1 MTGFSAAFLRDSG
14 INELKKINSDG
25 KLPVGALGVSYINK
39 IHLASVLCQ
48 DGGALVV
55 LSNES
60 EAIRAQKDLT
70 ALGVDCVYYPSKD
83 FVFREM
89 EGVSREYEHKR
100 LTALERMLSGKTT
113 VVCSVEAALQY
124 TLPPIMLND
133 YSVTLRKGQEI
144 DLDVLRRGLVSAG
157 YIHSAQVDGVGQ
169 FSVRGG
175 IVDIFSPCYENP
187 VRLELWGDEIEQIS
201 SFSTEDQRRTATLK
215 SVKIIP
221 VREVLFDDSEAFA
234 AKIEK
239 LARSTRKAEAKARL
253 LAQAD
258 TVKSGRSVE
267 CDKFLSLAY
276 GETATVFDYLD
287 AKTGKL
293 IICESGSVKENA
305 NAYITRMNEDITELL
320 SEGVLCKGIDRFYIS
335 FSELCAM
342 YEKYRAVYLDL
353 LPRGSFDTKTEY
365 LLSLQARQLPCW
377 NGSMDVLAE
386 DLKPNLDQGYTCVVT
401 CPTNKGARVV
411 AEDLI
416 NDGISAIYFDKI
428 PPVFPPNTVSVIKGS
443 FSFSADYPELKF
455 AVYSHASSAV
465 SERKNKKPRGF
476 NSICSLDEIVK
487 GDYVVHATH
496 GIGVFEGI
504 HNIEFQGIR
513 KDYIKI
519 RYAKDEAVYV
529 PVTQLDLVSRY
540 IGNRDDS
547 KIKLS
552 KLGGVEWKNAKSRA
566 RKAVRD
572 MADELIALYAKRET
586 SQGHAFL
593 PDGELQR
600 DFECHFEF
608 DETDDQLRSAKE
620 IKADME
626 RAVPMDRLLCGD
638 VGFGKTEVALRAA
651 FKCICEGKQCVM
663 LVPTTILAFQHYG
676 TILKRFSGFPI
687 EAEMLSRFRTPKQ
700 QKEIKQKLKNGS
712 IDIIVGTHKLLGKD
726 IEYHDVG
733 LLIVDEEQRFG
744 VAQKEKLK
752 ELFPDV
758 DVLTL
763 SATPIPRTL
772 NMAMSGIRDMSVL
785 EEAPTNRY
793 PVQTYVL
800 EHNDAVLMQAMRKEL
815 SRGGQCYYL
824 HNNIETIS
832 SVALR
837 ISREIEGARV
847 AVAHG
852 KMGEEELSEVWRRLL
867 ENEIDILVCTT
878 IIETGVDVPNVNT
891 LIIDNADRMGLSQLH
906 QIRGRVGRSGRRAF
920 AYLTFTRGKQLS
932 EIAVSRL
939 EAIREFTE
947 FGAGFRI
954 AMRDLEIRGAG
965 NVLGAQQHGHMEAVG
980 YDMYIKMLGEAVKE
994 KRGEKSTLD
1003 KPECVIDLPIEAHIP
1018 EKYIPSVAHRL
1029 SIYRRIADI
1038 RNQADADDVMNELC
1052 DRFGKPPKAVSGLI
1066 EVALLRNKA
1075 AQFNIYE
1082 IRKLGGSL
1090 LLFISDIEPE
1100 KIKQLGRVMKKR
1112 ISVGVRGGKEHIAV
1126 KMLDGQTS
1134 AQALKEVLEVYDSI
1148 NI

>member
-14 INELKKINSDG
+14 ISELKKHNSEG
-25 KLPVGALGVSYINK
+25 KLPVGVIGASYINK
-39 IHLASVLCQ
+39 IHIASVLCQ

-55 LSNES
+55 MPNES

-70 ALGVDCVYYPSKD
+70 ALGIDCVYYPSKD

-100 LTALERMLSGKTT
+100 LKALECMLGGKAV

-124 TLPPIMLND
+124 TLPPSALKKYRFTIK
-133 YSVTLRKGQEI
+133 KGDEI
-144 DLDVLRRGLVSAG
+144 ELEVIKKRLVSSG
-157 YIHSAQVDGVGQ
+157 YVHSSQVDGVGQ

-175 IVDIFSPCYENP
+175 IIDIFSPCYDTP
-187 VRLELWGDEIEQIS
+187 VRLELWGDEVEQIF
-201 SFSTEDQRRTATLK
+201 SFSTDDQRRNGALK
-215 SVKIIP
+215 AVKIIP
-221 VREVLFDDSEAFA
+221 VREVVFDDNDSFA
-234 AKIEK
+234 EKIEK
-239 LARSTRKAEAKARL
+239 LARSTRKAEAKAQL

-258 TVKSGRSVE
+258 TVKSGRGVE
-267 CDKFLSLAY
+267 CDKFLALAY
-276 GETATVFDYLD
+276 DKTATVFDYVQSGSLMV
-287 AKTGKL
+287 
-293 IICESGSVKENA
+293 CESSSVKENA
-305 NAYITRMNEDITELL
+305 NAYITRMNEDLCSLL
-320 SEGVLCKGIDRFYIS
+320 EEGVLCKGIESFYMS
-335 FSELCAM
+335 FPELCAM
-342 YEKYRAVYLDL
+342 YEKHRAVYLDL

-377 NGSMDVLAE
+377 SGSMELLLE
-386 DLKPNLDQGYTCVVT
+386 DLKPNLEQGYTCVVT

-416 NDGISAIYFDKI
+416 NEGVSAIYFDKI
-428 PPVFPPNTVSVIKGS
+428 PPVFPPGTVSVIKGD

-455 AVYSHASSAV
+455 SVVSHASSA
-465 SERKNKKPRGF
+465 SGERKKKPKGF
-476 NSICSLDEIVK
+476 NSICSLEEIAR

-540 IGNRDDS
+540 IGNRDNS
-547 KIKLS
+547 NVKLS
-552 KLGGVEWKNAKSRA
+552 KLGGVEWQKAKSRA

-608 DETDDQLRSAKE
+608 EETDDQLRCVKE
-620 IKADME
+620 IKGDME
-626 RAVPMDRLLCGD
+626 KAVPMDRLLCGD

-700 QKEIKQKLKNGS
+700 QKEIKQRLKNGS

-815 SRGGQCYYL
+815 ARGGQCYYL

-867 ENEIDILVCTT
+867 ENEIDVLVCTT

-891 LIIDNADRMGLSQLH
+891 LIIDGADKMGLSQLH

-939 EAIREFTE
+939 EAIKEFTE
-947 FGAGFRI
+947 FGAGFKI

-994 KRGEKSTLD
+994 KKGEKSALD

-1018 EKYIPSVAHRL
+1018 EFYISSVAHRL
-1029 SIYRRIADI
+1029 SIYRKIADI
-1038 RNQADADDVMNELC
+1038 RNQEDADDVVNELC
-1052 DRFGKPPKAVSGLI
+1052 DRFGNPPKAVNGLI
-1066 EVALLRNKA
+1066 EVALLRNRA
-1075 AQFNIYE
+1075 SELDIYE
-1082 IRKLGGSL
+1082 IRKLGTSL
-1090 LLFISDIEPE
+1090 LLFISDIDPE
-1100 KIKQLGRVMKKR
+1100 RIKQLSRAMKKR

-1126 KMLDGQTS
+1126 KMLDNQTS
-1134 AQALKEVLEVYDSI
+1134 AQALKEVLEVYSRI
-1148 NI
+1148 

>member
-1 MTGFSAAFLRDSG
+1 MTGFSTAFLGDSG
-14 INELKKINSDG
+14 IKELKKRNSDG
-25 KLPVGALGVSYINK
+25 KLPVGVIGASYINK

-55 LSNES
+55 MPNES

-70 ALGVDCVYYPSKD
+70 ALGVECVYYPSKD

-100 LTALERMLSGKTT
+100 LTALDRMLSGNVA

-124 TLPPIMLND
+124 TLPPTALSE
-133 YSVTLRKGQEI
+133 YGFTLKKGQEI
-144 DLDVLRRGLVSAG
+144 DLDQMRRKLVSAG
-157 YIHSAQVDGVGQ
+157 YIHSAQVDGTGQ

-175 IVDIFSPCYENP
+175 IIDIFSPCSENP
-187 VRLELWGDEIEQIS
+187 VRLELWGDEIEQIF
-201 SFSTEDQRRTATLK
+201 SFSTDDQRRTSSLK

-221 VREVLFDDSEAFA
+221 VREVVFDDSESFA
-234 AKIEK
+234 DRIEK
-239 LARSTRKAEAKARL
+239 LAKTTRKAEARSQLLIKA
-253 LAQAD
+253 D
-258 TVKSGRSVE
+258 MVKSGRSIE
-267 CDKFLSLAY
+267 YDKFLPLAY
-276 GETATVFDYLD
+276 DETATVFDYLD
-287 AKTGKL
+287 VGRDKL

-305 NAYITRMNEDITELL
+305 NAYITRMNEDVADLL
-320 SEGVLCKGIDRFYIS
+320 SEGVLCKGIESFYMS
-335 FSELCAM
+335 FPELCAM
-342 YEKYRAVYLDL
+342 YEKFRAVYLDL

-377 NGSMDVLAE
+377 NGSMEVLLEDV
-386 DLKPNLDQGYTCVVT
+386 KPNLEQGYACVVA

-416 NDGISAIYFDKI
+416 NEGVTAVYFDKI
-428 PPVFPPNTVSVIKGS
+428 PSVFPPKTVSVIKGN
-443 FSFSADYPELKF
+443 FTYSAEYPEIKF
-455 AVYSHASSAV
+455 AIYSHASSAP
-465 SERKNKKPRGF
+465 SDKKSKKPRGF
-476 NSICSLDEIVK
+476 NGICSLDEIVK

-552 KLGGVEWKNAKSRA
+552 KLGGVEWQKAKSRA

-593 PDGELQR
+593 PDGELQK

-608 DETDDQLRSAKE
+608 DETDDQLRCAKE
-620 IKADME
+620 IKSDME
-626 RAVPMDRLLCGD
+626 KAVPMDRLLCGD

-676 TILKRFSGFPI
+676 TILKRFSGFPV
-687 EAEMLSRFRTPKQ
+687 EVDMLSRFRTPKQ
-700 QKEIKQKLKNGS
+700 QKEIKKKLKNGS
-712 IDIIVGTHKLLGKD
+712 IDIIVGTHKLLSKD

-733 LLIVDEEQRFG
+733 LLIIDEEQRFG

-815 SRGGQCYYL
+815 ARGGQCYYL

-832 SVALR
+832 NVALR
-837 ISREIEGARV
+837 ISNSIEGSRV

-852 KMGEEELSEVWRRLL
+852 KMSEEELSEVWRKLL
-867 ENEIDILVCTT
+867 ENEIDVLVCTT

-939 EAIREFTE
+939 EAIKEFTE

-994 KRGEKSTLD
+994 KKDEKSNLD

-1018 EKYIPSVAHRL
+1018 EKYISSVAHRL
-1029 SIYRRIADI
+1029 SIYRKIADI
-1038 RNQADADDVMNELC
+1038 RDQADADEVINELC

-1075 AQFNIYE
+1075 ASLNIYE
-1082 IRKLGGSL
+1082 IRKLGTNL

-1100 KIKQLGRVMKKR
+1100 KVKQLSRLMKKR

-1126 KMLDGQTS
+1126 KMLDNQTS
-1134 AQALKEVLEVYDSI
+1134 AQALKEVIEVYNSI
-1148 NI
+1148 I

>member
-1 MTGFSAAFLRDSG
+1 MTGFSAALLRDSG
-14 INELKKINSDG
+14 ISELKKINSVG
-25 KLPVGALGVSYINK
+25 KLPIGVIGASYINK
-39 IHLASVLCQ
+39 MHLASVLCK
-48 DGGALVV
+48 DGGGLVV
-55 LSNES
+55 LPNES
-60 EAIRAQKDLT
+60 EAIRAQKDLS
-70 ALGVDCVYYPSKD
+70 ALGVDCVYFPSKD

-100 LTALERMLSGKTT
+100 LTALDRMLSGSAT
-113 VVCSVEAALQY
+113 VVCSAEAALQY
-124 TLPPIMLND
+124 TLPASALQEH
-133 YSVTLRKGQEI
+133 SFTLRKGQEI
-144 DLDVLRRGLVSAG
+144 ELDEIRKKLVASG
-157 YIHSAQVDGVGQ
+157 YIHSSQVDGVGQ

-175 IVDIFSPCYENP
+175 IIDIFSPCYENP
-187 VRLELWGDEIEQIS
+187 VRLELWGDEVEQIF
-201 SFSTEDQRRTATLK
+201 SFSTEDQRRTASLK

-221 VREVLFDDSEAFA
+221 VREVVFENNEVFA
-234 AKIEK
+234 EKIER
-239 LARSTRKAEAKARL
+239 LARSTRKKEAKEQL

-258 TVKSGRSVE
+258 IVKSGRSIE
-267 CDKFLSLAY
+267 CDKFLVLAY
-276 GETATVFDYLD
+276 DRTATIFDYL
-287 AKTGKL
+287 KSEKL
-293 IICESGSVKENA
+293 IICESSSVKENA
-305 NAYITRMNEDITELL
+305 NAYITRMNEDITDLL
-320 SEGVLCKGIDRFYIS
+320 SEGVLCKGTESFYMG
-335 FSELCAM
+335 FTDLCAM
-342 YEKYRAVYLDL
+342 YEKHRAVYLDL

-377 NGSMDVLAE
+377 NGSMEVLLE
-386 DLKPNLDQGYTCVVT
+386 DIKPCLEQGYTCVVT

-416 NDGISAIYFDKI
+416 NEGVSAIYFDKI
-428 PPVFPPNTVSVIKGS
+428 PPVFPPKTVSVIKGN

-455 AVYSHASSAV
+455 CVYSHASSAP
-465 SERKNKKPRGF
+465 SDKKTKKPKGF
-476 NSICSLDEIVK
+476 NSICSLEEIVK

-496 GIGVFEGI
+496 GIGIFEGI

-552 KLGGVEWKNAKSRA
+552 KLGGVEWQKAKSRA
-566 RKAVRD
+566 RSAVRD
-572 MADELIALYAKRET
+572 MADELIALYSKREL

-608 DETDDQLRSAKE
+608 DETDDQLRSIKE

-626 RAVPMDRLLCGD
+626 KAVPMDRLLCGD

-700 QKEIKQKLKNGS
+700 QKQIKQRLKNGS

-832 SVALR
+832 TVALR

-920 AYLTFTRGKQLS
+920 AYLTFTRGKELS

-947 FGAGFRI
+947 FGAGFKI

-965 NVLGAQQHGHMEAVG
+965 NVLGAQQHGHMEAIG

-994 KRGEKSTLD
+994 KKGEKSTLD
-1003 KPECVIDLPIEAHIP
+1003 KPECIIDLPIEAHIP
-1018 EKYIPSVAHRL
+1018 ENYISSVAHRL
-1029 SIYRRIADI
+1029 SIYRKIADI
-1038 RNQADADDVMNELC
+1038 KNQEDADDVVNELC
-1052 DRFGKPPKAVSGLI
+1052 DRFGKPPKAVLGLI

-1075 AQFNIYE
+1075 SALNIYE
-1082 IRKLGGSL
+1082 IRKLGESL

-1100 KIKQLGRVMKKR
+1100 KVKQLSRLMKKR
-1112 ISVGVRGGKEHIAV
+1112 ISVGVRAGKEHIAV
-1126 KMLDGQTS
+1126 KMLPGQSS
-1134 AQALKEVLEVYDSI
+1134 AQALKEVIDVYDSI
-1148 NI
+1148 N

>member
-1 MTGFSAAFLRDSG
+1 MTGFSAAFLQDSG
-14 INELKKINSDG
+14 ISELKKHNSDG
-25 KLPVGALGVSYINK
+25 KLPVGVIGVSYINK

-55 LSNES
+55 VPNES

-70 ALGVDCVYYPSKD
+70 SLGMDCVYYPSKD

-100 LTALERMLSGKTT
+100 LTALERMLSGGVT

-124 TLPPIMLND
+124 TLPPSALD
-133 YSVTLRKGQEI
+133 EHSFTLKKGQEI
-144 DLDVLRRGLVSAG
+144 ELDALRRKFVSVG

-175 IVDIFSPCYENP
+175 IIDVFSPCCENP
-187 VRLELWGDEIEQIS
+187 VRLELWGDEIEQIF
-201 SFSTEDQRRTATLK
+201 SFSTEDQRRTASLK

-221 VREVLFDDSEAFA
+221 VREVVFDDSEAFA
-234 AKIEK
+234 EKIEK
-239 LARSTRKAEAKARL
+239 LARSTRKTQAKAQL
-253 LAQAD
+253 LSQAD
-258 TVKSGRSVE
+258 TVKSGRSIE
-267 CDKFLSLAY
+267 CDKFLPIAY
-276 GETATVFDYLD
+276 DKTATLFDYLD
-287 AKTGKL
+287 SEKSKL

-305 NAYITRMNEDITELL
+305 NAYITRMNEDITDLL
-320 SEGVLCKGIDRFYIS
+320 DEGILCKGIESFYMS
-335 FSELCAM
+335 FPELCAM

-377 NGSMDVLAE
+377 NGSMQVLSEDVR
-386 DLKPNLDQGYTCVVT
+386 PNLEQGYACVVA
-401 CPTNKGARVV
+401 CPTGKGARVV

-416 NDGISAIYFDKI
+416 NEGITAVYFDEI
-428 PPVFPPNTVSVIKGS
+428 PPVFPSKTVSVIKGN
-443 FSFSADYPELKF
+443 FSFSAEYPEIKF
-455 AVYSHASSAV
+455 AVYSHTSSAP
-465 SERKNKKPRGF
+465 SEKRTKKPRGF
-476 NSICSLDEIVK
+476 SGICSLDEIAK

-552 KLGGVEWKNAKSRA
+552 KLGGVEWQKAKSRT

-586 SQGHAFL
+586 SQGHAFMA
-593 PDGELQR
+593 DGELQK

-608 DETDDQLRSAKE
+608 DETDDQLRCAKE
-620 IKADME
+620 IKSDME
-626 RAVPMDRLLCGD
+626 RSVPMDRLLCGD

-687 EAEMLSRFRTPKQ
+687 EVDMLSRFRTAKQ
-700 QKEIKQKLKNGS
+700 QKEIKKKLKNGS
-712 IDIIVGTHKLLGKD
+712 IDIVVGTHKLLSKD

-832 SVALR
+832 NVALR
-837 ISREIEGARV
+837 ISNSIEGARV

-852 KMGEEELSEVWRRLL
+852 KMSEEELSEVWRKLL

-932 EIAVSRL
+932 EVAVSRL
-939 EAIREFTE
+939 EAIKEFTE
-947 FGAGFRI
+947 FGAGFKI

-994 KRGEKSTLD
+994 KKGEKSTLD

-1018 EKYIPSVAHRL
+1018 EKYISSVAHRL
-1029 SIYRRIADI
+1029 SIYRKIADI
-1038 RNQADADDVMNELC
+1038 RNQTDADEVVNELC
-1052 DRFGKPPKAVSGLI
+1052 DRFGKPPKAVGGLI

-1075 AQFNIYE
+1075 AALNIYE
-1082 IRKLGGSL
+1082 IRKLGTSL

-1100 KIKQLGRVMKKR
+1100 KVKQLSRVMKKR

-1126 KMLDGQTS
+1126 KMLDGQNS
-1134 AQALKEVLEVYDSI
+1134 AQALREVIEVYNSI
-1148 NI
+1148 N

>member
-1 MTGFSAAFLRDSG
+1 MTGFSAVLLKDGG
-14 INELKKINSDG
+14 ISELKKLNSS
-25 KLPVGALGVSYINK
+25 GALPLGVLGASYIHK
-39 IHLASVLCQ
+39 LHLASVLSEEN
-48 DGGALVV
+48 GALIIMP
-55 LSNES
+55 NEL
-60 EAIRAQKDLT
+60 EALRAQKDLCQFGID
-70 ALGVDCVYYPSKD
+70 ALYCPSKE

-89 EGVSREYEHKR
+89 EGMSRQYEHRR
-100 LTALERMLSGKTT
+100 LDVLEKMLEGKAT
-113 VVCSVEAALQY
+113 VVCSASTALQFTIPPQALREH
-124 TLPPIMLND
+124 TLT
-133 YSVTLRKGQEI
+133 VKKGQETDI
-144 DLDVLRRGLVSAG
+144 ETLRRVLVSSG
-157 YIHSAQVDGVGQ
+157 YVHSAQVDGVGQ

-175 IVDIFSPCYENP
+175 IVDIFPPCCQNP
-187 VRLELWGDEIEQIS
+187 VRLEFWGDEVESIF
-201 SFSTEDQRRTATLK
+201 SFDVESQRRTSSMTEF
-215 SVKIIP
+215 KIIP
-221 VREVLFDDSEAFA
+221 VREVIFDDVEAFA
-234 AKIEK
+234 EKIEK
-239 LARSTRKAEAKARL
+239 LASSTRKKELKETL

-258 TVKSGRSVE
+258 FVRSGRAVGA
-267 CDKFLSLAY
+267 DRFLPIAY
-276 GETATVFDYLD
+276 DSTATIFDYL
-287 AKTGKL
+287 GNMRL
-293 IICESGSVKENA
+293 IVCESASVKESV
-305 NAYITRMNEDITELL
+305 NAYITMMNEDISALL
-320 SEGVLCKGIDRFYIS
+320 EEGVLCKGMSDFYIG
-335 FSELCAM
+335 FSALCQM
-342 YEKYRAVYLDL
+342 YEKHRAVYIDL
-353 LPRGSFDTKTEY
+353 LPRGSFDTKTQY
-365 LLSLQARQLPCW
+365 LLSIQARQLSGW
-377 NGSMDVLAE
+377 NGSMELLLE
-386 DLKPNLDQGYTCVVT
+386 DIKPALEQDYSCVVT

-416 NDGISAIYFDKI
+416 NEGVNAVYFDTI
-428 PPVFPPNTVSVIKGS
+428 PPIFPPRTVSVIKGN
-443 FSFSADYPELKF
+443 FSCSMEYPELKF
-455 AVYSHASSAV
+455 LMISHSSYTV
-465 SERKNKKPRGF
+465 PLEKKKKKQKAF
-476 NSICSLDEIVK
+476 NSICSLEEISK

-496 GIGVFEGI
+496 GIGIFDGI

-540 IGNRDDS
+540 IGNRDES

-572 MADELIALYAKRET
+572 MADELIALYSKRAQ
-586 SQGHAFL
+586 SKGHAFL

-608 DETDDQLRSAKE
+608 DETDDQLRCARE
-620 IKADME
+620 IKEDME
-626 RAVPMDRLLCGD
+626 KSVPMDRLLCGD

-651 FKCICEGKQCVM
+651 FKCICEGKQCVI

-676 TILKRFSGFPI
+676 TIMKRFSGFPI

-700 QKEIKQKLKNGS
+700 QREIKQRLKNGS
-712 IDIIVGTHKLLGKD
+712 IDIIVGTHKLLSKD

-793 PVQTYVL
+793 PVQTYVM
-800 EHNDAVLMQAMRKEL
+800 EHNNAVLMQAMRKEL
-815 SRGGQCYYL
+815 ARGGQCYYL
-824 HNNIETIS
+824 HNNIESIS
-832 SVALR
+832 SVAFR
-837 ISREIEGARV
+837 ISQEIEGARV

-852 KMGEEELSEVWRRLL
+852 KMGEEELSEVWRKLL

-878 IIETGVDVPNVNT
+878 IIETGVDVPNANT
-891 LIIDNADRMGLSQLH
+891 LIIDGADRMGLSQLH
-906 QIRGRVGRSGRRAF
+906 QIRGRVGRSGRRAY
-920 AYLTFTRGKQLS
+920 AYLTFTRGKELS
-932 EIAVSRL
+932 EIANSRL
-939 EAIREFTE
+939 SAIREFTE
-947 FGAGFRI
+947 FGAGFKI

-965 NVLGAQQHGHMEAVG
+965 NVLGAQQHGHMEAIG

-994 KRGEKSTLD
+994 KKGEKSSLE
-1003 KPECVIDLPIEAHIP
+1003 KPECLIDLPIEAHIP
-1018 EKYIPSVAHRL
+1018 EKYIDNVAHRL
-1029 SIYRRIADI
+1029 SIYRKIADI
-1038 RNQADADDVMNELC
+1038 RNQADADDVVEELV
-1052 DRFGKPPKAVSGLI
+1052 DRFGKPPKAVMGLI

-1075 AQFNIYE
+1075 AALDIYE

-1090 LLFISDIEPE
+1090 LLFISDIDPE
-1100 KIKQLGRVMKKR
+1100 KVKAMSRAMKKR

-1134 AQALKEVLEVYDSI
+1134 AQALKEVLEVYGA
-1148 NI
+1148 